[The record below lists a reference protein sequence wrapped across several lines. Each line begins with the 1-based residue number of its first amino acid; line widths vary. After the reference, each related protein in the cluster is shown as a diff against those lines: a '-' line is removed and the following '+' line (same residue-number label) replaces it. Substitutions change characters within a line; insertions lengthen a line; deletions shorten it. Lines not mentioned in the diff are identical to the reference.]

1 MAKGIAKGLSESDGV
16 VFQTAPAGKYQ
27 GRVTKVE
34 DCKSGTTGKH
44 PGTPMVK
51 VDIRLQD
58 DDPVISAMSVSQ
70 YMMLPYADWM
80 DEEDNRKQLAAM
92 ARMYTALGLQLEDD
106 EYDTDDW
113 MGEELTVVVT
123 QKEYPVGSGTMVNNI
138 SDVLPA
144 E

>member
-27 GRVTKVE
+27 ARVTKVE
-34 DCKSGTTGKH
+34 DKTSKAGGKN
-44 PGTPMVK
+44 PPSPMVK
-51 VDIRLQD
+51 VDFRLQD
-58 DDPVISAMSVSQ
+58 DDPVIAAMSVTQ
-70 YMMLPYADWM
+70 YMMLPYAPWM
-80 DEEDNRKQLAAM
+80 DEEANRKQLASM
-92 ARMYTALGLQLEDD
+92 ARMYTALGLTLEDD

-113 MGEELTVVVT
+113 MGEECTLVVT
-123 QKEYPVGSGTMVNNI
+123 QKEYPAGSGTMVNNI